1 MNINDYLLEH
11 TGWQW
16 RDLLQHWTW
25 LLPPSFTVWMVN
37 RFGDLFIRFDDG
49 TIHHLDTGS
58 GTLRQVAATR
68 DEFCAICD
76 DPEQANFF
84 LMVPLVDELVAAG
97 RTLRTGE
104 CYSYQLAPAFE
115 GTFTPDNVVVRTI
128 ADHYNIFGPQH
139 LLTKDIPDGT
149 SIQFT
154 TPGNA

>member
-11 TGWQW
+11 ESWHW
-16 RDLLQHWTW
+16 RELLQHWTW

-37 RFGDLFIRFDDG
+37 RFGDLFIRLDDG

-68 DEFCAICD
+68 DEFCGICD

-97 RTLRTGE
+97 RTLGPGE

-115 GTFTPDNVVVRTI
+115 GTFTPDNVVVRPI

-149 SIQFT
+149 SIEFT